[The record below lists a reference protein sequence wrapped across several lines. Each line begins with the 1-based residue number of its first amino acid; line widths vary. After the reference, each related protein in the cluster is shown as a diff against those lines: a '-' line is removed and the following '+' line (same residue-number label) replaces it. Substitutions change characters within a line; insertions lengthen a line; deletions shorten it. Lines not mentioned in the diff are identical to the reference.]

1 LNGIINIYK
10 PKGITSFGVIRKI
23 KTLTAEKK
31 MGHLGTLDPLA
42 QGVLPIFIGK
52 MTKLIPLFNQGDKD
66 YDVTIRLG
74 ARSTTLDSEGE
85 VESVSIP
92 DTCTLE
98 VVNQVIQKF
107 IGEIEQIPPMFS
119 AIKIQ
124 GKKLYQYARKGLE
137 VERKPRLIT
146 IHSIS
151 NIRINMPDIRFLVH
165 CSKGTYI
172 RTLADDIGRELGTA
186 GYLLNLVRTRC
197 EKYFTL
203 DNIVEL
209 GQVEKLNQVE
219 IQNLFID
226 PVSILPNWHALTIKS
241 DQTLKFLCQGR
252 SVQFDLNEISNLKQA
267 QENAN
272 AFVKDQQ
279 NRLLAIGSL
288 EFSQDFRCIF
298 KPSKVL
304 I

>member
-10 PKGITSFGVIRKI
+10 PKGLTSFGAVRKI
-23 KTLTAEKK
+23 KTVTGEKK
-31 MGHLGTLDPLA
+31 VGHLGTLDPLA

-74 ARSTTLDSEGE
+74 ASSTTLDSEGE
-85 VESVSIP
+85 IGPVPIP
-92 DTCTLE
+92 DACTPEL
-98 VVNQVIQKF
+98 VKQIIRQFV
-107 IGEIEQIPPMFS
+107 GEIEQLPPMYS
-119 AIKIQ
+119 AIKIK

-137 VERKPRLIT
+137 VERKPRTIT
-146 IHSIS
+146 IHSIA
-151 NIRINMPDIRFLVH
+151 NIEINLPDIRFSVH

-172 RTLADDIGRELGTA
+172 RTLADDIGRKLGTA

-197 EKYFTL
+197 EKHFTL
-203 DNIVEL
+203 DNTVEL
-209 GQVEKLNQVE
+209 GQIEQLNQVE
-219 IQNLFID
+219 IQKLFVD
-226 PVSILPNWHALTIKS
+226 PVSILPNWHALTINS
-241 DQTLKFLCQGR
+241 DQNLKFLCQGR
-252 SVQFDLNEISNLKQA
+252 SVQFDLSEISNLKQA
-267 QENAN
+267 QENAD
-272 AFVKDQQ
+272 ALVMDQQ

-288 EFSQDFRCIF
+288 EFSQDFQCLF